1 MEIKQF
7 DRKKAEEEEKQIEQT
22 RLDLAYYRGYS
33 DAIEKV
39 LKLLIRESD
48 E

>member
-1 MEIKQF
+1 MESCKL
-7 DRKKAEEEEKQIEQT
+7 ESVEEKQIEQT